1 MTQIDAIDERILTEL
16 QANGR
21 LTMKALAE
29 RVGLS
34 SPAMIERV
42 RRLEEHGII
51 AGYRAVISPATL
63 GRPMT
68 AVIMAEVSAENTVAF
83 LKTVGREPGVV
94 ECHRLTGVFNYLVKA
109 HVADAAEL
117 ASLLDLFS
125 ETGARCEASI
135 VLASPVEWRSMA
147 AAGDVAPPSGRLRRR
162 RGNSAGSADG
172 MTSDEKPVVRRPGRP
187 KRTPAS

>member
-51 AGYRAVISPATL
+51 AGYRAIISPSTL
-63 GRPMT
+63 GRPIA
-68 AVIMAEVSAENTVAF
+68 AVIMAEVSAENTPDF

-117 ASLLDLFS
+117 AALLDLMS
-125 ETGARCEASI
+125 ETGARCEASV

-162 RGNSAGSADG
+162 RRSNGAAEP
-172 MTSDEKPVVRRPGRP
+172 MTDEEKPATRRPGRP
-187 KRTPAS
+187 RRTPA

>member
-68 AVIMAEVSAENTVAF
+68 AVITAEVSAENTPAF

-94 ECHRLTGVFNYLVKA
+94 ECHRLTGVFNYLVKV

-125 ETGARCEASI
+125 ETGAVARRRLC
-135 VLASPVEWRSMA
+135 LHRRSNGDRWPPLETSRRRVGGC
-147 AAGDVAPPSGRLRRR
+147 AAGAAIAPVPQT
-162 RGNSAGSADG
+162 A
-172 MTSDEKPVVRRPGRP
+172 
-187 KRTPAS
+187 

>member
-51 AGYRAVISPATL
+51 AGYRAVISPSTL
-63 GRPMT
+63 GRPIA
-68 AVIMAEVSAENTVAF
+68 AVIMAEVSAENTPDF
-83 LKTVGREPGVV
+83 LQAVGHEPGVV
-94 ECHRLTGVFNYLVKA
+94 ECHRLTGVFNYLIKA

-117 ASLLDLFS
+117 ASLLDLLS
-125 ETGARCEASI
+125 ESGARCEASV
-135 VLASPVEWRSMA
+135 VLGSPVEWRSMA

-162 RGNSAGSADG
+162 RNSNGAGEPLAD
-172 MTSDEKPVVRRPGRP
+172 DEKPAARRPGRP
-187 KRTPAS
+187 KRTTA